1 MVHFLFVTS
10 TNLNG
15 SVHVFTALLR
25 NLMTRLCPRVVYVIR
40 NLSILQRSQVLIVGF
55 ATLAFFMYNFQKTQM
70 NEYLNISTLIFL
82 TRRPMLFYSFKVI
95 RSHNLIIS
103 LAYLNLPLIFN
114 WIAVEFG
121 QTC

>member
-25 NLMTRLCPRVVYVIR
+25 NLMTRLYPRAVYVIR

-55 ATLAFFMYNFQKTQM
+55 ATLA
-70 NEYLNISTLIFL
+70 
-82 TRRPMLFYSFKVI
+82 LFHVQLSKDTD
-95 RSHNLIIS
+95 
-103 LAYLNLPLIFN
+103 
-114 WIAVEFG
+114 E
-121 QTC
+121 